1 MKYFS
6 KLFVLLITIAIFSS
20 CFTVNGEAKKRPL
33 AKIDKVSIDS
43 VSLSSI
49 TLKIDMSINNPYI
62 LSVDINKAI
71 METYVEN
78 ERLVYT
84 VNNSPL
90 NIRGGETMK
99 TSFKVKLKW
108 AELDKAST
116 NYKEKDDLTVKIITV
131 VDIKLP
137 DIPGLPETVMLSYTT
152 EKIIPALKPEVS
164 FKNFSLVF
172 PTKEAVSKAL
182 VKAKKSPLA
191 LVRILGLFAGK
202 QNEEAAKDLTDLDL
216 LISLNFDVIIENKSR
231 GKVNID
237 SIHYNVKYNN
247 ISFISGQTDLLLNEG
262 QISKARM
269 GNDFNTRSFHKA
281 LISLFDEKKR
291 DFKVEGYA
299 IMIFPPEISK
309 EPVRLNFGKD

>member
-1 MKYFS
+1 MKRLL
-6 KLFVLLITIAIFSS
+6 KLSVLLIAAAIFSS

-116 NYKEKDDLTVKIITV
+116 NYMEKDDLTVKIITV

-172 PTKEAVSKAL
+172 PSCTCPHLRIIRRKTK
-182 VKAKKSPLA
+182 
-191 LVRILGLFAGK
+191 
-202 QNEEAAKDLTDLDL
+202 
-216 LISLNFDVIIENKSR
+216 
-231 GKVNID
+231 
-237 SIHYNVKYNN
+237 
-247 ISFISGQTDLLLNEG
+247 
-262 QISKARM
+262 
-269 GNDFNTRSFHKA
+269 
-281 LISLFDEKKR
+281 
-291 DFKVEGYA
+291 
-299 IMIFPPEISK
+299 
-309 EPVRLNFGKD
+309 